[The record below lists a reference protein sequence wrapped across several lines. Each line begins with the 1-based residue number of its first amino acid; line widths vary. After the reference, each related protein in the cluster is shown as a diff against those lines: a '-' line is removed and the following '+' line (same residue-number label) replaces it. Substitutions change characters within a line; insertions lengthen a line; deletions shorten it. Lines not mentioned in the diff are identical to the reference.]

1 MALNHEKTDEF
12 EKLMVKR
19 RNRVQPESNS
29 DNEEDKSPKDREAEI
44 EQKETRVGKRL
55 NDSTQR
61 RVIMMVLAMLF
72 SVPIL
77 SISTYY
83 QETDSFDFSMRYL
96 DNFEA

>member
-1 MALNHEKTDEF
+1 
-12 EKLMVKR
+12 
-19 RNRVQPESNS
+19 
-29 DNEEDKSPKDREAEI
+29 
-44 EQKETRVGKRL
+44 VGKRL
-55 NDSTQR
+55 NESTQR

-96 DNFEA
+96 DNFEANSDSFSRVFDQFLRQETQINTPIILISAG